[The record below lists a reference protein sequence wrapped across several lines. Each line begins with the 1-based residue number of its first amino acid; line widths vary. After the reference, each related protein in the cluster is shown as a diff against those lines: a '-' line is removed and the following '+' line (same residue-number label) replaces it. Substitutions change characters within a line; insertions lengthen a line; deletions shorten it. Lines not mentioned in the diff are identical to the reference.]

1 MQLKIILEG
10 EVQGVFFR
18 AFIKEMAK
26 KLNLKGYVKNIEN
39 NVEIHAKGEKENID
53 KLIASCKI
61 GPNGAKVNN
70 IKVILENET
79 NLKDFTIEQYS
90 LLFRKPRIIFAR
102 RNKRKIKQKLRKNF
116 TRKNHNKSKVRRI
129 KTTSN
134 ANYNL

>member
-79 NLKDFTIEQYS
+79 NLKDFTIE
-90 LLFRKPRIIFAR
+90 
-102 RNKRKIKQKLRKNF
+102 
-116 TRKNHNKSKVRRI
+116 
-129 KTTSN
+129 
-134 ANYNL
+134 